1 MPEINQQ
8 STVKQLLLASCLA
21 VGLSSPLQAAIAPH
35 TPGQIFT
42 PTEWRRMGSYTTGGD
57 DLIILADGTRFMG
70 ELLKVPKVQFSFG
83 SVSLKPEDVSLI
95 SFVEMDGQPKVQV
108 ISRDGQQYL
117 GARSPESVLILERIP
132 GGYPK
137 AQYVERQFDSGAI
150 HFIALA
156 ARRRPTP
163 DSIDRFYHLTLQ
175 NGDKLSV
182 VLDRDMLQLTDGW
195 QERLVPANA
204 LIDVTF
210 NGGIQGVYEDGF
222 DQKDL
227 GFAFVKNPQLG
238 LRIPH
243 CDDCMRL
250 SWEQVAQ
257 LKLDLGDFAGAGA
270 NPLVRE
276 DLYPEPST
284 PSHDYVAYAPE
295 PEYARQPE
303 YTRPS
308 PSYPADEAPVEY
320 AVLSQPMRNERPQSP
335 ASERPDSREQMVL
348 VPGGQ
353 FYVSVADDVA
363 SASHANLLPTAN
375 MPSFVIDIPS
385 FLVDKHEVSNAEYL
399 AFVKSTGHT
408 PPAHW
413 RGLQVPIGQE
423 TAPVVN
429 VSYQDAAAYARW
441 AGKRLPSEVEWQR
454 ASEEAST
461 LVAMEAERKRQSLG
475 DQAFSILSL
484 IGGFETVLAS
494 DENATTSFSYL
505 MDDIG
510 SRVAEWTSSSAVAD
524 PRSPLSRIAGMYHTN
539 VEKYGQHHVV
549 RKGFVTDVDAPDYRS
564 TLHQAQANEGTGFR
578 CVKDLL

>member
-1 MPEINQQ
+1 MSRINQQ
-8 STVKQLLLASCLA
+8 RTVKQLILASCLA
-21 VGLSSPLQAAIAPH
+21 FGLSSTLQA

-57 DLIILADGTRFMG
+57 DLIILADGNRFIG
-70 ELLKVPKVQFSFG
+70 ELLEVPKVQFSFG
-83 SVSLKPEDVSLI
+83 PISLKLEDASLI
-95 SFVEMDGQPKVQV
+95 AFVEVDGRPKVQI

-117 GARSPESVLILERIP
+117 GSRSPDQVRILERIP
-132 GGYPK
+132 GSYSKP
-137 AQYVERQFDSGAI
+137 QYVERQFASGAI

-156 ARRRPTP
+156 ARRRATP
-163 DSIDRFYHLTLQ
+163 EPIDRFYHLTLQ
-175 NGDKLSV
+175 NGDRLSV
-182 VLDRDMLQLTDGW
+182 VLDRDVLQLTDGW
-195 QERLVPANA
+195 QERLIPANA
-204 LIDVTF
+204 LVDVTF

-227 GFAFVKNPQLG
+227 GFAFLKNPQLG
-238 LRIPH
+238 LRIPP

-257 LKLDLGDFAGAGA
+257 LKVDLGDFAGTGS

-276 DLYPEPST
+276 DLYPEPMI
-284 PSHDYVAYAPE
+284 PSHDYVAYSQE
-295 PEYARQPE
+295 PEYVRQPA

-308 PSYPADEAPVEY
+308 PAYSTYEAPIEH
-320 AVLSQPMRNERPQSP
+320 AALAQPVRNEHLLNR
-335 ASERPDSREQMVL
+335 ASERPASREQMVL

-353 FYVSVADDVA
+353 FYVSVADDRA
-363 SASHANLLPTAN
+363 SDSHANLLPTAH
-375 MPSFVIDIPS
+375 MPSLVIEIPS

-413 RGLQVPIGQE
+413 RGLQVPPGQE
-423 TAPVVN
+423 AAPVVN
-429 VSYQDAAAYARW
+429 VSYRDAAAYARW
-441 AGKRLPSEVEWQR
+441 AGKRLPSEIEWQR

-494 DENATTSFSYL
+494 DENTTTSFSYL

-510 SRVAEWTSSSAVAD
+510 GRVAEWTSSSAVAD
-524 PRSPLSRIAGMYHTN
+524 PRSPLSRITGMYHTN

-549 RKGFVTDVDAPDYRS
+549 RKGFIADVDAPDYRS

-578 CVKDLL
+578 CVRDVL